1 MSAGG
6 TKMGKMSACGP
17 GPRDR
22 IVGTARSL
30 FHKLGIRGVGVD
42 KIAEEAGTNKMTLY
56 RHFDSK
62 DGLIIEC
69 LRSFASEI
77 RKSFAEIEAAHPG
90 DAAAQLQ
97 DWIAM
102 ATRNLATDCRGCPM
116 TNAAVELADATHP
129 AHQVIEEFKA
139 EHRAWLRKICA
150 EAGFSDPDMLANTL
164 ITLLEGARIA
174 RQSEG
179 DQKQTV
185 DFAAM
190 ASAVVSSF
198 GSKLNSGSAS
208 VD

>member
-1 MSAGG
+1 
-6 TKMGKMSACGP
+6 MGKMSVCGP

-22 IVGTARSL
+22 IVGTARNL
-30 FHKLGIRGVGVD
+30 FHRLGIRGVGVD

-69 LRSFASEI
+69 LRSVASEI
-77 RKSFAEIEAAHPG
+77 RKSLAEIEAAHPG
-90 DAAAQLQ
+90 DAAAQLN

-102 ATRNLATDCRGCPM
+102 ATRDLATDCRGCPL
-116 TNAAVELADATHP
+116 TNAAVELADAGHP
-129 AHQVIEEFKA
+129 AHQVIEEFKL
-139 EHRAWLRKICA
+139 EHRVWLKKVCA
-150 EAGFSDPDMLANTL
+150 AAGVADPDMLANTL
-164 ITLLEGARIA
+164 TTLLEGARVA

-179 DQKQTV
+179 DQKSSA

-198 GSKLNSGSAS
+198 GNRSNSHPAS